1 MKFLMLLPIMALGG
15 CLQMSPYESCQYSIK
30 SGTYFSQRADLVRK
44 IDKLETDLYR
54 GYRVVEAR
62 QTTRTRIAGTE
73 EWEVTES
80 IVETQ
85 VPIDLGATRDELNKT
100 QSRLDKLTAD
110 TQKNINR
117 QCSGLSHV
125 VPE

>member
-1 MKFLMLLPIMALGG
+1 MKVLMLLPIMALGG

-30 SGTYFSQRADLVRK
+30 SGTYFSQRSDLVRK

-73 EWEVTES
+73 EWQVTES

-85 VPIDLGATRDELNKT
+85 VPIDLGATRNELNQYQARLEQLDAET
-100 QSRLDKLTAD
+100 QSRIY
-110 TQKNINR
+110 Q

-125 VPE
+125 VPK